1 MGEYKNTYQR
11 IEMLKIRKIELIEQ
25 INELHE
31 ELYNIDIEIGECEE
45 YLAELRDIDGEAY

>member
-31 ELYNIDIEIGECEE
+31 ELYNIDIEIGECEG
-45 YLAELRDIDGEAY
+45 YLAELRDIDGEDY